1 MIYMNIF
8 LLVMG
13 SFMIVNV
20 LMFFFFISLSRGNL
34 IFLREI
40 FLVEY
45 FLYKM
50 LMDFKFLLI
59 EGLFIYNVCKDC
71 VMVDFV
77 EEIVMV

>member
-13 SFMIVNV
+13 SFMIVNG